1 MFLRSLDWLGLDHD
15 EGPDTGGPC
24 GPYRQSERLPL
35 YREHVDR
42 LIAGG
47 HAYRCFCTPERLK
60 AVRQKAT
67 GEMTGYDRQCR
78 TLPPEESARRAAA
91 GEPHTVR
98 LAVPLEGQTQ
108 FEDGLRGAI
117 TIEHKSVDDQV
128 LLKSDGYPTYHLG
141 VVVDDHLMGVT
152 HVIRAEEWI
161 VSTPKHVLL
170 YQAFGWDVPRY
181 YHMPLIRNPDRSK
194 LSKRKNPT
202 NVMWYRQQGF
212 LPEAVV
218 NYLGMLGH
226 SMPDQ
231 REVFTREEFMREFSW
246 QRVTTT
252 GPVFDMEK
260 FEWLNGEWIR
270 RLPVETLTARLK
282 SEGFWPAGLPEDKA
296 QAIVG
301 LMRERMRRLTEFS
314 DAVAFF
320 AARLPYE
327 AALLV
332 PDKKGKPIMTA
343 TETRTALSR
352 LKEAYAAF
360 APEPDAEA
368 SGDSLSSQWQA
379 AALEASGRALADE
392 LGWKPGEF
400 FTPLRVAITCRRV
413 STPLFETMEILGREE
428 CLARMDEAI
437 EKAKT
442 LA

>member
-1 MFLRSLDWLGLDHD
+1 
-15 EGPDTGGPC
+15 
-24 GPYRQSERLPL
+24 
-35 YREHVDR
+35 
-42 LIAGG
+42 
-47 HAYRCFCTPERLK
+47 
-60 AVRQKAT
+60 
-67 GEMTGYDRQCR
+67 
-78 TLPPEESARRAAA
+78 
-91 GEPHTVR
+91 
-98 LAVPLEGQTQ
+98 
-108 FEDGLRGAI
+108 
-117 TIEHKSVDDQV
+117 
-128 LLKSDGYPTYHLG
+128 
-141 VVVDDHLMGVT
+141 
-152 HVIRAEEWI
+152 
-161 VSTPKHVLL
+161 
-170 YQAFGWDVPRY
+170 
-181 YHMPLIRNPDRSK
+181 
-194 LSKRKNPT
+194 
-202 NVMWYRQQGF
+202 
-212 LPEAVV
+212 
-218 NYLGMLGH
+218 
-226 SMPDQ
+226 
-231 REVFTREEFMREFSW
+231 
-246 QRVTTT
+246 
-252 GPVFDMEK
+252 
-260 FEWLNGEWIR
+260 
-270 RLPVETLTARLK
+270 
-282 SEGFWPAGLPEDKA
+282 
-296 QAIVG
+296 
-301 LMRERMRRLTEFS
+301 MRRLTEFS

>member
-1 MFLRSLDWLGLDHD
+1 
-15 EGPDTGGPC
+15 
-24 GPYRQSERLPL
+24 
-35 YREHVDR
+35 
-42 LIAGG
+42 
-47 HAYRCFCTPERLK
+47 
-60 AVRQKAT
+60 
-67 GEMTGYDRQCR
+67 
-78 TLPPEESARRAAA
+78 
-91 GEPHTVR
+91 
-98 LAVPLEGQTQ
+98 
-108 FEDGLRGAI
+108 
-117 TIEHKSVDDQV
+117 
-128 LLKSDGYPTYHLG
+128 
-141 VVVDDHLMGVT
+141 MGVT